1 MEGVDRIYKVGVP
14 LKMSFVQ
21 VRERSGSGL
30 STGTADRTPF
40 YGIRIPD
47 EVKGMLKAIKG
58 KDGETIKR
66 ILKCN
71 IIYNI

>member
-1 MEGVDRIYKVGVP
+1 
-14 LKMSFVQ
+14 MSFVQ
-21 VRERSGSGL
+21 VRERSSSGL

-58 KDGETIKR
+58 KDGETIKK

-71 IIYNI
+71 NYI

>member
-1 MEGVDRIYKVGVP
+1 
-14 LKMSFVQ
+14 MSFVQ

-58 KDGETIKR
+58 KDGETIKK

-71 IIYNI
+71 IINYIHIYIYIYIYIYI